1 MKKTGALDE
10 RESMNRR
17 LHEQIQ
23 FLMEIDKL
31 KHVFRRTKL
40 LNGSRYENDAEHAW
54 HLAMMAIVLHEC
66 SNEPVEL
73 LKVVKMV
80 LIHDVVE
87 IDAGDA
93 FLYDDNNAKLKGE
106 AETKAAIRVFGLLPE
121 DQRREFINL
130 WEEFERKETPEAKF
144 AAALDRLEPLIQ
156 NAHTEG
162 HAWIK
167 YGITK
172 DQVISKNRP
181 PLIEGSEELWG
192 YAEKMIEESAD
203 KDYFAG

>member
-1 MKKTGALDE
+1 
-10 RESMNRR
+10 MNRR
-17 LHEQIQ
+17 LQDQIQ

-31 KHVFRRTKL
+31 KHVFRRTRL
-40 LNGSRYENDAEHAW
+40 LDGSRYENDAEHAW
-54 HLAMMAIVLHEC
+54 HLAMMAMMLHEY

-73 LKVVKMV
+73 PKVVKMV
-80 LIHDVVE
+80 LIHDLVE

-93 FLYDDNNAKLKGE
+93 FLYDENNAISKAE

-121 DQRREFINL
+121 DQRREFIDL
-130 WEEFERKETPEAKF
+130 WKEFERKETPEARF

-172 DQVISKNRP
+172 DQVINKNRP
-181 PLIEGSEELWG
+181 PLIAGSEELWR
-192 YAEKMIEESAD
+192 YAEKMIAESAD
-203 KDYFAG
+203 KGYFPG

>member
-1 MKKTGALDE
+1 
-10 RESMNRR
+10 MNRR
-17 LHEQIQ
+17 LHDQIQ

-54 HLAMMAIVLHEC
+54 HLAMMAIVLHEY

-73 LKVVKMV
+73 SKVVKMV
-80 LIHDVVE
+80 LIHDLVE
-87 IDAGDA
+87 IDAGDT
-93 FLYDDNNAKLKGE
+93 FLYDDNNAISKGE

-130 WEEFERKETPEAKF
+130 WEEFERKETPEARF

-156 NAHTEG
+156 NANTEG

-172 DQVISKNRP
+172 DQVINKNRP
-181 PLIEGSEELWG
+181 PLIGGSEELWG
-192 YAEKMIEESAD
+192 YAEKTIAESAD
-203 KDYFAG
+203 KGYFPG

>member
-1 MKKTGALDE
+1 
-10 RESMNRR
+10 
-17 LHEQIQ
+17 
-23 FLMEIDKL
+23 
-31 KHVFRRTKL
+31 VFRPTKL
-40 LNGSRYENDAEHAW
+40 LNESRYENDAEHAW
-54 HLAMMAIVLHEC
+54 HPAMIAIVLREC

-73 LKVVKMV
+73 PKVVKMV
-80 LIHDVVE
+80 LIHDLVE
-87 IDAGDA
+87 IDAGDT
-93 FLYDDNNAKLKGE
+93 FLYDDNNAISKGE

-130 WEEFERKETPEAKF
+130 WEEFERNKTAEARF

-172 DQVISKNRP
+172 DQVINKNRP
-181 PLIEGSEELWG
+181 PLIGGSKELWG
-192 YAEKMIEESAD
+192 YAEKMIAESAD
-203 KDYFAG
+203 KGYFPG

>member
-1 MKKTGALDE
+1 MK

-17 LHEQIQ
+17 LQDQIQ

-31 KHVFRRTKL
+31 KHVFRRTL
-40 LNGSRYENDAEHAW
+40 LLDGSRYENDAEHAW
-54 HLAMMAIVLHEC
+54 HLAMMAMILHEY
-66 SNEPVEL
+66 SNEPVEFS
-73 LKVVKMV
+73 KVVKMV
-80 LIHDVVE
+80 LIHDLVE

-93 FLYDDNNAKLKGE
+93 FLYDENNAISKAE

-121 DQRREFINL
+121 DQRREFVDL
-130 WEEFERKETPEAKF
+130 WKEFERKETPEAKF

-172 DQVISKNRP
+172 DQVINKNRP
-181 PLIEGSEELWG
+181 PLIAGSDELWRL
-192 YAEKMIEESAD
+192 AEKMIAESGD
-203 KDYFAG
+203 KGYFPG

>member
-54 HLAMMAIVLHEC
+54 HLAMMAIVLHEY

-73 LKVVKMV
+73 SKVVKMV
-80 LIHDVVE
+80 LIHDLVE

-93 FLYDDNNAKLKGE
+93 FLYDENNAISKAE

-121 DQRREFINL
+121 DQRREFIDL
-130 WEEFERKETPEAKF
+130 WKEFERKETPEARF

-172 DQVISKNRP
+172 DQVINKNRP
-181 PLIEGSEELWG
+181 PLIAGSEVLWR
-192 YAEKMIEESAD
+192 YAEKMIAESAD
-203 KDYFAG
+203 KGYFPG

>member
-1 MKKTGALDE
+1 
-10 RESMNRR
+10 MNRR
-17 LHEQIQ
+17 LQDQIQ

-31 KHVFRRTKL
+31 KHVFRRTRL
-40 LNGSRYENDAEHAW
+40 LDGSRYENDAEHAW
-54 HLAMMAIVLHEC
+54 HLAMMAMMLHEY

-73 LKVVKMV
+73 PKVVKMV
-80 LIHDVVE
+80 LIHDLVE

-93 FLYDDNNAKLKGE
+93 FIYDENNAISKAE

-121 DQRREFINL
+121 DQRREFIDL
-130 WEEFERKETPEAKF
+130 WKEFERKETPEARF

-172 DQVISKNRP
+172 DQVINKNRP
-181 PLIEGSEELWG
+181 PLVGGSEELWI
-192 YAEKMIEESAD
+192 YAEKLIAESAN
-203 KDYFAG
+203 KGYFP

>member
-1 MKKTGALDE
+1 MKKTDASDE
-10 RESMNRR
+10 GESMNRR

-54 HLAMMAIVLHEC
+54 HLAMMAIVLHEY

-73 LKVVKMV
+73 SKVVKMV
-80 LIHDVVE
+80 LIHDLVE

-93 FLYDDNNAKLKGE
+93 FLYDENNAISKAE
-106 AETKAAIRVFGLLPE
+106 AETKAAMRVFGLLPE
-121 DQRREFINL
+121 DQRREFIDL
-130 WEEFERKETPEAKF
+130 WKEFERKETPEARF
-144 AAALDRLEPLIQ
+144 ATALDRLEPLIQ

-172 DQVISKNRP
+172 DQVINKIGHPSLEVRKNS
-181 PLIEGSEELWG
+181 GS
-192 YAEKMIEESAD
+192 MPRS
-203 KDYFAG
+203 

>member
-1 MKKTGALDE
+1 MDG
-10 RESMNRR
+10 R

-23 FLMEIDKL
+23 FLMEIDML

-54 HLAMMAIVLHEC
+54 HLAMMAMVLHEY

-73 LKVVKMV
+73 PKVVKMV
-80 LIHDVVE
+80 LIHDLVE
-87 IDAGDA
+87 IDAGDT
-93 FLYDDNNAKLKGE
+93 FLYDENNAISKEE
-106 AETKAAIRVFGLLPE
+106 AETKAAIRVFGLLPD
-121 DQRREFINL
+121 DQRREFIDL
-130 WEEFERKETPEAKF
+130 WKEFERKETPEARF

-156 NAHTEG
+156 NAYTEG

-172 DQVISKNRP
+172 DQVINKNRP
-181 PLIEGSEELWG
+181 PLIGGSEELWD
-192 YAEKMIEESAD
+192 YAEKMIAESAD
-203 KDYFAG
+203 KGYFPG